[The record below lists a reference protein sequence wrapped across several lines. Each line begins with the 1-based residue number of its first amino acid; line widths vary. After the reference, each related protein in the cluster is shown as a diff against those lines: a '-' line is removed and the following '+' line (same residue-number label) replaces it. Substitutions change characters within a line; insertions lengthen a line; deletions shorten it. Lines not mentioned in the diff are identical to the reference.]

1 VRNLIDIDDLDKA
14 DIYQIWRNVDD
25 TSGRQLATQVIAN
38 IAWSFEGNGI
48 RTRTTFIQS
57 FQKIAANYVE
67 LPNLLKTNESVTDLA
82 GYLDSY
88 YSIYVIRDNNHQRL
102 KQFAQTSSRPVINA
116 MSCDAH
122 PCEVLTDAYSL
133 YAKYGDLEN
142 VRILLWGPTTN
153 VFKSWH
159 SLAKVLGLKI
169 THYCPAK
176 YHTNQPDITYIDS
189 LQGEFD
195 VVITD
200 AWPAGFSDSD
210 FTLNDQYLANMGEP
224 ILLPTPPV
232 TPGNEVAKKLSDTVQ
247 FIGYQQ
253 KSLLLPVQI
262 QIVKYLLSA
271 AHKAA
276 S

>member
-14 DIYQIWRNVDD
+14 DIDQIWRNVDD
-25 TSGRQLATQVIAN
+25 VSGLHLATQAIAN
-38 IAWSFEGNGI
+38 VAWSFEGNGI
-48 RTRTTFIQS
+48 RTRTTFLQC

-67 LPNLLKTNESVTDLA
+67 LPNLLKTNESVIDLA
-82 GYLDSY
+82 GYLDAY

-102 KQFAQTSSRPVINA
+102 RQFAQASARPVINA

-133 YAKYGDLEN
+133 YTKYGDLET

-159 SLAKVLGLKI
+159 SLAKVLGLTI
-169 THYCPAK
+169 THYCPEK
-176 YHTNQPDITYIDS
+176 YHTNQSEIDYIDT

-200 AWPAGFSDSD
+200 AWPAGFSDSN
-210 FTLNDQYLANMGEP
+210 FTLNDQYLARMGEP
-224 ILLPTPPV
+224 TLLPTPPV
-232 TPGNEVAKKLSDTVQ
+232 TPGNEIAKALSETPQ

-262 QIVKYLLSA
+262 EIVKYLL
-271 AHKAA
+271 KQEN
-276 S
+276 